1 MWYGKIIV
9 RTLGIPVENS
19 GKRSVYL
26 MTSGGFGGEGVLSG
40 NGVEGVLTTKKTV
53 LGALFCVDDK
63 LVGLHQEKFMAE
75 LRSRDAGSMVW
86 DRLMKV
92 LGPHL

>member
-26 MTSGGFGGEGVLSG
+26 MTSGGFGG